1 MLSYPPEGHKTDSKR
16 IFFIGSAN
24 ESCLINGES
33 VAVNKFNNFSHI
45 VNLKLGENIIDVEI
59 DGESESRTIIGIRS
73 DNPAPV
79 AYAQYYDSFPAN
91 QTIKENI
98 LKGITVYENRIEIP
112 LAIAPIYNLEK
123 VNAFKFNLDLSE
135 IKVDLD
141 WALY

>member
-1 MLSYPPEGHKTDSKR
+1 M
-16 IFFIGSAN
+16 
-24 ESCLINGES
+24 
-33 VAVNKFNNFSHI
+33 
-45 VNLKLGENIIDVEI
+45 
-59 DGESESRTIIGIRS
+59 RS

-98 LKGITVYENRIEIP
+98 LKGITVYENRVEIP

-141 WALY
+141 WVHYTTEEKASILIRERDAVKLEISLSKPVKAIEEEKWENNNLVLIFKYSNPELKVCIDPGHGGLKRVHFT